1 VKKLFPLLLIAGCA
15 TEPETKTCA
24 DYGSHTFMKDKCLP
38 LYGALICADSE
49 VTEADSEVTEVY
61 CKRYF
66 DEEDN
71 GDN

>member
-1 VKKLFPLLLIAGCA
+1 MKRLLPLLLIAGCA
-15 TEPETKTCA
+15 TEPETRTCA
-24 DYGSHTFMKDKCLP
+24 DYGSHTFMKEKCVP

-49 VTEADSEVTEVY
+49 VTEVY

-66 DEEDN
+66 EEEDN